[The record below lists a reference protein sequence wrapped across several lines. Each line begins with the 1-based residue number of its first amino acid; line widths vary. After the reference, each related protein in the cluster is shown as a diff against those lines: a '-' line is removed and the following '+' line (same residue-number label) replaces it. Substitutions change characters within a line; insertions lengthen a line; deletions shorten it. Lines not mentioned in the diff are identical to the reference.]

1 MFVLLVLVCLTAI
14 AAVILKKR
22 NSKAYKCTHINF
34 LNKLRIMSNLIK
46 TTGINTNSNEA
57 VLLDSLTNKPGTQNA
72 AYGLVVDGVS
82 TLEMNVA
89 YGVVMEKNEAYDAPT
104 DGIHNSVMRP
114 NIAYNTGAI
123 TTHEDSG
130 GYVIIQGPDSS
141 SQIVEWIKVTTA
153 HL

>member
-1 MFVLLVLVCLTAI
+1 MRTVTIAGPTIGGILFILLVLVCLTAI

-34 LNKLRIMSNLIK
+34 LFKSRIK
-46 TTGINTNSNEA
+46 TTGTNNNLDED
-57 VLLDSLTNKPGTQNA
+57 VLLDSLTNEPGTQNA

-89 YGVVMEKNEAYDAPT
+89 YGVIDPVMEKNEAYGAPT

-130 GYVIIQGPDSS
+130 GYVVI
-141 SQIVEWIKVTTA
+141 
-153 HL
+153 